1 MVNKI
6 KCTAVGAI
14 KINIKTYNL
23 NTLETLNTYCMYST
37 HNLVYYRT
45 IYIYIFIYLC
55 VFIDFGTYFCPFK
68 KEFSLFVYILFEAK
82 FPLKVMSR
90 INGPSQIYFAD
101 AIFVDERAI
110 KTIKSQKEIKRNVTN
125 KIQYDTFFIDFRFY

>member
-1 MVNKI
+1 
-6 KCTAVGAI
+6 
-14 KINIKTYNL
+14 
-23 NTLETLNTYCMYST
+23 
-37 HNLVYYRT
+37 
-45 IYIYIFIYLC
+45 
-55 VFIDFGTYFCPFK
+55 
-68 KEFSLFVYILFEAK
+68 
-82 FPLKVMSR
+82 MSR

>member
-45 IYIYIFIYLC
+45 N
-55 VFIDFGTYFCPFK
+55 DFGTYFCPFK
-68 KEFSLFVYILFEAK
+68 KEFSLFVYILLEAR